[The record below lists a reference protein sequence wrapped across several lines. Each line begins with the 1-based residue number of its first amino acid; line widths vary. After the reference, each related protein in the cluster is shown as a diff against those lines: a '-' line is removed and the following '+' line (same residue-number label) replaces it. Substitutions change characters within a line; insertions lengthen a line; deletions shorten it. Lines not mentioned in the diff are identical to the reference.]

1 MSLREGER
9 ERATE
14 RERERER
21 KKCVIQ
27 SFSYLI
33 TEKFMKTIIAYR
45 WIIKDASKY
54 LKIDNKL

>member
-9 ERATE
+9 ESDRE

-33 TEKFMKTIIAYR
+33 TEKFMKTIIACR
-45 WIIKDASKY
+45 WIIKDA
-54 LKIDNKL
+54 